1 MKLLKLTMILSAA
14 LASFGCKPG
23 YVDMPA
29 SDFQKLIF
37 EKDVILID
45 VRTPEEFAEGHIP
58 GAVNIDFRAEDF
70 NQKATDFLK
79 ETQSTLAIYCR
90 SGRRS
95 AGACARLDSLGY
107 TGTVNLKGGII
118 EWKEAGYEIED
129 PDTEFLKIIRSGTR

>member
-1 MKLLKLTMILSAA
+1 MKLLKLTLILSAA
-14 LASFGCKPG
+14 LASFGSKPG

-29 SDFQKLIF
+29 SDFQKLIS
-37 EKDVILID
+37 EKDVLLID

-70 NQKATDFLK
+70 NQKAVELLK

-95 AGACARLDSLGY
+95 AEACTKLGSMGY
-107 TGTVNLKGGII
+107 TRTVNLVGGILG
-118 EWKEAGYEIED
+118 WKEAGYEVT
-129 PDTEFLKIIRSGTR
+129 TE